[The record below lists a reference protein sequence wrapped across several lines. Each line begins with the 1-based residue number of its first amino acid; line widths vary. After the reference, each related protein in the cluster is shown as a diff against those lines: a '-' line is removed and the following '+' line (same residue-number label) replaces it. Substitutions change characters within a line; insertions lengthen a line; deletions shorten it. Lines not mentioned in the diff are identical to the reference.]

1 VIISPKGSGNPTIV
15 INVIQQ
21 LVCEGEQSPR
31 ALIIVEDKAKVL
43 EMEAIFENSKGILI
57 WWCTEYMIGRYGI

>member
-1 VIISPKGSGNPTIV
+1 VIISQRKWEIHNYCYQCDP
-15 INVIQQ
+15 Q

-57 WWCTEYMIGRYGI
+57 WWCTEYMIERYGI

>member
-1 VIISPKGSGNPTIV
+1 VEQTALSLLAKREWKTTTIV

-43 EMEAIFENSKGILI
+43 RWKTFMADIRI
-57 WWCTEYMIGRYGI
+57 

>member
-1 VIISPKGSGNPTIV
+1 
-15 INVIQQ
+15 

-43 EMEAIFENSKGILI
+43 EMEELLKSMADTNMTVYGVHDKGI
-57 WWCTEYMIGRYGI
+57 WNR

>member
-1 VIISPKGSGNPTIV
+1 VGKPTTIA

-31 ALIIVEDKAKVL
+31 ALIIVEDKAKVQ
-43 EMEAIFENSKGILI
+43 K
-57 WWCTEYMIGRYGI
+57 